1 VPVKVKIS
9 YTVELDEVPNQV
21 RKYLHNHASLSLDKT
36 FEGIIKLIQ
45 EGNIQGALDD
55 IDFFRKDLAK
65 LDLKLDDAQSILDG
79 YMRARYSSNSQTE
92 EDVSKE

>member
-1 VPVKVKIS
+1 MKVKIS

-21 RKYLHNHASLSLDKT
+21 YKHLRNQSDMSLDKVL
-36 FEGIIKLIQ
+36 EGILQLIR
-45 EGNIQGALDD
+45 EGNIEGALQD
-55 IDFFRKDLAK
+55 IDFFRRDLAK

-79 YMRARYSSNSQTE
+79 YMRARYSTNIQTE

>member
-1 VPVKVKIS
+1 LKVKIS

-21 RKYLHNHASLSLDKT
+21 YKHLFDKTSMSLDRT
-36 FEGIIKLIQ
+36 LESVLELIR
-45 EGNIQGALDD
+45 EGNIQGALED
-55 IDFFRKDLAK
+55 IDLFRKDLAK

-79 YMRARYSSNSQTE
+79 YMRARYSNNNQTE